1 MAFVFRLETTEGR
14 PVVPPEVS
22 TSLPTWRPGDVLYLR
37 PRWLRVVAVRDGEGD
52 QAPVLI
58 VEDVDR

>member
-1 MAFVFRLETTEGR
+1 MAFVFRLETTKGR

-37 PRWLRVVAVRDGEGD
+37 PRWLRIVAVRDEEGD
-52 QAPVLI
+52 QPPVL
-58 VEDVDR
+58 VVAEMAK